1 MGGSDDDEICIVN
14 GQEWTQEID
23 IILCRIGDCSKCM
36 AKLCTYVSEYHQTQ
50 RAYLLIPAAVF
61 SWGLTIFGMFATYYG
76 QEKLPDA
83 TVILVNS
90 LINFIIATF
99 TTVAE
104 KSQAGTKVEL
114 FQQLARDFYN
124 LSGTITME
132 LSKQPCNRIPVST
145 FLTNTNTRYKDLENS
160 VPPLSQALITEFIKS
175 VRKEEYWRQ
184 MHKPNIMA
192 ELSPTKECR
201 FIWHDDREEIEAFNP
216 EPFIRKDTEERDKNM
231 IIKIQEEIGMQE
243 ELDLQ
248 GDISRV

>member
-1 MGGSDDDEICIVN
+1 MGGSDEEISIN

-23 IILCRIGDCSKCM
+23 MILCRIGDCSKCM
-36 AKLCTYVSEYHQTQ
+36 AKLCTYVSEYHQSQ

-76 QEKLPDA
+76 KEKLPDSK
-83 TVILVNS
+83 VILVNS
-90 LINFIIATF
+90 LINFVIATF

-145 FLTNTNTRYKDLENS
+145 FLANTNTRYKDLENS
-160 VPPLSQALITEFIKS
+160 VPPLSQALIIEFIKS

-184 MHKPNIMA
+184 MHKPNIMS
-192 ELSPTKECR
+192 ELSPTEASR
-201 FIWHDDREEIEAFNP
+201 LIWKDDREGIEAFNP
-216 EPFIRKDTEERDKNM
+216 DPFIRKDKEERDNKL
-231 IIKIQEEIGMQE
+231 ILKMQE
-243 ELDLQ
+243 EMDLQ
-248 GDISRV
+248 GEGDISRV